1 MHKAMIHRLK
11 PICFSQLTLLS
22 SNLVLTSHLSGIL
35 LRIMVF
41 LIMGRSP
48 ENNEEKKQTKK
59 KEKKNEEYEESQIAT
74 IYTFKIMFC

>member
-1 MHKAMIHRLK
+1 
-11 PICFSQLTLLS
+11 
-22 SNLVLTSHLSGIL
+22 
-35 LRIMVF
+35 MVF

-74 IYTFKIMFC
+74 IYTFKIMFCWKT